1 VKTLTILLTVVLHM
15 ARVSE
20 IIFPRMTGLVITCD
34 SQGKPN
40 IAAFSFLMPISFEPK
55 YVAFAV
61 SPRRKTYENLREVE
75 EFVLAIPPSEMIEK
89 VWACGT
95 KSGRETDKFV
105 LLGLETVRAKTVKP
119 PLLRSM
125 PVQLE
130 CRMELFK
137 EFGDHWLVVG
147 RVLKEHVEKL
157 DFQPV
162 LHYSKNVFTTV
173 SGRMVL

>member
-1 VKTLTILLTVVLHM
+1 M
-15 ARVSE
+15 ARISE
-20 IIFPRMTGLVITCD
+20 MIFPRVTGLVITCD
-34 SQGKPN
+34 SKGEPD

-61 SPRRKTYENLREVE
+61 SPRRKTFENLREVT
-75 EFVLAIPPSEMIEK
+75 EFILAIPSRDMIDM

-95 KSGRETDKFV
+95 RSGREVDKFA
-105 LLGLETVRAKTVKP
+105 LLGLETEKAETVKP
-119 PLLRSM
+119 PLVRNM

-130 CRMELFK
+130 CRVELFK

-162 LHYSKNVFTTV
+162 LHYSKNVFATV
-173 SGRMVL
+173 SGRITLE

>member
-1 VKTLTILLTVVLHM
+1 MTRI
-15 ARVSE
+15 SE
-20 IIFPRMTGLVITCD
+20 IIFPRVTGLVITCD
-34 SQGKPN
+34 RQGKPN

-61 SPRRKTYENLREVE
+61 SPRRKTFENLREVG
-75 EFVLAIPPSEMIEK
+75 EFVLAIPPMEMINR

-95 KSGRETDKFV
+95 KSGREVDKFT
-105 LLGLETVRAKTVKP
+105 LLGLETRMAKAVKP
-119 PLLRSM
+119 PLVRNM

-130 CRMELFK
+130 CRVELFK

-147 RVLKEHVEKL
+147 KVLEEHVEKL

-173 SGRMVL
+173 SERMVVE